1 MESTEKLTDTNAI
14 LAYLYEIFP
23 QCFVAEGEVKPLKI
37 GLFQDLADKLAED
50 PKVSKTQLRVA
61 LRRYTSS
68 WRYLKSIKQG
78 AIRVDLDGNSCGE
91 LEAEHIEHAQK
102 TLKESQERA
111 KQRRQEKEAKL
122 AEEKGEKPK
131 SEKKFVKK
139 PAANRPRKD
148 RNFKQVQSKGQKPS
162 KPAID
167 VSKLVQAELSQLAK
181 DQRVNVKLGKAPVSG
196 VIADINKS
204 EIMVQ
209 LDSGLSVKVKAEHI
223 LL

>member
-23 QCFVAEGEVKPLKI
+23 QCFVAEGEAKPLKI

-68 WRYLKSIKQG
+68 WRYLKSIKEG
-78 AIRVDLDGNSCGE
+78 AVRVDLDGNPCGE

-122 AEEKGEKPK
+122 AAERGDKPK
-131 SEKKFVKK
+131 TERKFAKK
-139 PAANRPRKD
+139 PAANRQRKD
-148 RNFKQVQSKGQKPS
+148 RNFKQVQSKDQKTA

-167 VSKLVQAELSQLAK
+167 VSKLVQAELSQLSK
-181 DQRVNVKLGKAPVSG
+181 DQRVNIKLGKSPVSG
-196 VIADINKS
+196 VIADINKG

-209 LDSGLSVKVKAEHI
+209 LDSGLSVKVKPEHI